1 MIKNNIEKIKDSYKF
16 WHVGLSEWR
25 RVIYALIYRET
36 KTSWGERA
44 LGILW
49 ALIEPITHILVLV
62 TLRSILKG
70 GMADKGE
77 MSNFLFIA
85 TGIFSFFIFR
95 NTFKK
100 VKACVE
106 ANRALLVFPQI
117 HILDFVF
124 ARSLLEL
131 MTGSSSFFFFI
142 IGLHWLE
149 GTISLV
155 SIPNIIIGFLLM
167 WVLGTGCGLL
177 CIPLHNRF
185 KIIDEIINVTLRIG
199 YFVSGVMFSFSD
211 IPADYR
217 IYLEWIPTFHGIE
230 YVRSGFSYMY
240 GEYVH
245 ISYLFFTAFLSLLS
259 GILIIRHKQHY
270 ILNK

>member
-1 MIKNNIEKIKDSYKF
+1 
-16 WHVGLSEWR
+16 
-25 RVIYALIYRET
+25 
-36 KTSWGERA
+36 
-44 LGILW
+44 
-49 ALIEPITHILVLV
+49 
-62 TLRSILKG
+62 
-70 GMADKGE
+70 MADRGE
-77 MSNFLFIA
+77 ISNFLFIA

-100 VKACVE
+100 VKACVA

-131 MTGSSSFFFFI
+131 MTCSAAFLFFI
-142 IGLHWLE
+142 IGLNWLE
-149 GTISLV
+149 GTIPLV
-155 SIPNIIIGFLLM
+155 NTLNIITGFLLM
-167 WVLGTGCGLL
+167 WVLGLGCGLL

-185 KIIDEIINVTLRIG
+185 KIIDEIINVILRIG

-230 YVRSGFSYMY
+230 HVRSGFSHMY
-240 GEYVH
+240 GEYAD
-245 ISYLFFTAFLSLLS
+245 INYLFYIAFLSLLF
-259 GILIIRHKQHY
+259 GILIIRQKQNY
-270 ILNK
+270 ILNE